1 MSNSIFSGTP
11 DAADLENEDGVE
23 NTTPAIDEAAEKKM
37 LLDRARLMGLS
48 VSNNS
53 SLATLRAK
61 IAEKMASTE
70 GSNEP
75 SNEGDDTPEEDEEA
89 IGEIDASEL
98 NPLTQATA
106 RASAPEAVAAPA
118 TQTSPVIQPEAV
130 AAPARPKKKRTLRQ
144 YLLQEEM
151 KLVRLRITNLD
162 PKKKDLPGEIITVAN
177 DYIGS
182 VKKFVPFGEVT
193 EGGWHVPYCIYRELE
208 SRKFL
213 NIRTIRDRRTGQI
226 SVETSWAREFAL
238 EILPTLTQEE
248 LTQLG
253 TAQLAAGSVEA

>member
-61 IAEKMASTE
+61 IAEKMASSE
-70 GSNEP
+70 GSDEP
-75 SNEGDDTPEEDEEA
+75 TEEDETDSSD
-89 IGEIDASEL
+89 GEEDQTDASEL

-106 RASAPEAVAAPA
+106 RASAPEAVAAPV
-118 TQTSPVIQPEAV
+118 TQAAPVVQSEAI
-130 AAPARPKKKRTLRQ
+130 AAPARPKKRTLRQ

-226 SVETSWAREFAL
+226 HVETNWAREFAL